1 MRMKLRRR
9 PDTLTGDAILDHLR
23 LRMPGPL
30 RNVRANTML
39 ADLAIDSLDLVDLL
53 CLIDEEFDVR
63 LEQAEFEE
71 FRTIGELA
79 DAIARA
85 TAHATDGAGERG
97 RS

>member
-1 MRMKLRRR
+1 MRLKLRRER
-9 PDTLTGDAILDHLR
+9 DTLTGGAILSHLR

-30 RNVRANTML
+30 RDARADTQL

-63 LEQAEFEE
+63 LEQAQFDE
-71 FRTIGELA
+71 FRTIGDLA

-85 TAHATDGAGERG
+85 TDATHGAGQRG